1 MRRLFGRRS
10 LRSVGVAIALTAVI
24 AGSFAAAAAQNS
36 QQKAV
41 AQQAP
46 AQKPAAQNPAEQ
58 KPNPVAP
65 QAVGNLDDVIKGL
78 EGAYGRIN
86 DLKAEFAQNAFNKSL
101 NQSIAAN
108 GVVFLKKGGKLRW
121 EYTQPTPQQIVSDG
135 KTLWV
140 YTPTL
145 NQVNVAPAPEAL
157 AGPAGSFLV
166 GLGKLREHFG
176 VRFLNPAQPRDGDGN
191 VVLDLAPKQPL
202 PTLSRLIL
210 SLDPRSWEVRK
221 AVVYDQFENTVTM
234 RFTRMALNSGL
245 ADSLFTFTPP
255 KGVATVPMQ

>member
-1 MRRLFGRRS
+1 MRH
-10 LRSVGVAIALTAVI
+10 A
-24 AGSFAAAAAQNS
+24 FAALLCLLAMAASAAAQT
-36 QQKAV
+36 
-41 AQQAP
+41 AP
-46 AQKPAAQNPAEQ
+46 AQS
-58 KPNPVAP
+58 
-65 QAVGNLDDVIKGL
+65 LDDVVRGL
-78 EGAYGRIN
+78 ETAYGRVN
-86 DLKAEFAQNAFNKSL
+86 DLKAEFNQNAFNKSL
-101 NQSIAAN
+101 NQAIPAVGS
-108 GVVFLKKGGKLRW
+108 VYLKKGGKLRW
-121 EYTQPTPQQIVSDG
+121 EYTQPTPQEIVSDG

-176 VRFLNPAQPRDGDGN
+176 VRFLNPVQPRDGDGN

-210 SLDPRSWEVRK
+210 SVDPRTWEVRK

-234 RFTRMALNSGL
+234 RFTKMALNSGL
-245 ADSLFTFTPP
+245 PDSLFTFTPP
-255 KGVATVPMQ
+255 KGVATVPLK